1 MSVVR
6 CRVRT
11 MKILTATGASQGAR
25 ANDYEWTV
33 EGELVWVEEP
43 CGWDRDDPDG
53 GCGCGRGFF
62 GLSSHRATTTAL
74 VRDLPMSRD
83 DVVRALG
90 GYYESAGY
98 GRFDPADLL
107 KDVDALLALVE
118 TWEVGTV
125 VERRLDFLG
134 ARLIR

>member
-1 MSVVR
+1 
-6 CRVRT
+6 

-25 ANDYEWTV
+25 DNDYVWTD
-33 EGELVWVEEP
+33 EGELVWVEEA

-62 GLSSHRATTTAL
+62 GLSSHAATTTAL

-83 DVVRALG
+83 DVVKALG

-98 GRFDPADLL
+98 GTFDLDELA
-107 KDVDALLALVE
+107 KDVDALLAVVE
-118 TWEVGTV
+118 SWDVGTV
-125 VERRLDFLG
+125 VERRLDVLR
-134 ARLIR
+134 ARCDGQ